1 MQGEAHRMALRR
13 TFVMIISI
21 IFWIILGAVLGYLA
35 RLIVPGPD
43 PMSFLSTVLLGI
55 AGQVVAG
62 LVFGLL
68 FGVGVG
74 WIVGLLF
81 TIGLLLVS
89 RRTGIGRRSAR
100 L

>member
-1 MQGEAHRMALRR
+1 
-13 TFVMIISI
+13 MIISI
-21 IFWIILGAVLGYLA
+21 ILWIIFGGVLGYLA

-43 PMSFLSTVLLGI
+43 PMSVPATILLGI
-55 AGQVVAG
+55 AGQFVAG

-68 FGVGVG
+68 FGLEVG
-74 WIVGLLF
+74 WIVGLIC